1 MGIDRRGFFSETAQ
15 AIQSALSAQ
24 MPDINEINKKQKTE
38 RLLSTGLSEYKG
50 VWEKKQVIHLLRR
63 TLFGASQQD
72 LASFSAKT
80 LSEAVTALLTSPAQP
95 NPPINNYNNRNYTDP
110 NIAAGNTWV
119 NGVYDV
125 GANFL
130 RVVSF
135 KGWWIEQMVKQKPDI
150 SEKMNL
156 FWHNHFSTQTE
167 TVNHAQIIYLHH
179 KLLRENT
186 LGNFKT
192 LVNGVTKNA
201 AMLIYLNG
209 DKNSKTAPDENYARE
224 LQELFTL
231 GKGPGSKYTEA
242 DVKAAAK
249 VLTGWRVERLGVTSY
264 FDATRHDIGDKVF
277 SSFYNNTTIKGKSGS
292 AGKDETD
299 ELIDMIFQQNEVAM
313 YICRKLYRFFV
324 YYDIDATT
332 EENIIKPMAAIFRNN
347 NYEIKPVLE
356 ALLKSE
362 HFFDEL
368 NMSCYIKTPLDFVAS
383 LVRQYNVVVPETTY
397 EVQFGMY
404 NTLRSFG
411 SLLLQDVGDPPNVA
425 GWPAYYQEPQF
436 TELWINSDTL
446 PKRNQFSDILISFGF
461 KYAGETLI
469 IDALA
474 FANSFAN
481 VADIN
486 KFIDDV
492 VFLLYPFEI
501 SQKQKDYL
509 KSILLSGQT
518 QDYYWSDAWNL
529 YKTNPGNTSNT
540 NYVNLV
546 LRTMFKYLMNL
557 AEYQLA

>member
-1 MGIDRRGFFSETAQ
+1 MGLDRRGFFTETAQ
-15 AIQSALSAQ
+15 AIQSTISDQ
-24 MPDINEINKKQKTE
+24 IPDINEINDTKKAD

-50 VWEKKQVIHLLRR
+50 AWGKMQVMHLLRR
-63 TLFGASQQD
+63 TLYGVTQQE
-72 LASFSAKT
+72 LASFSSKT
-80 LSEAVTALLTSPAQP
+80 LSESVTALLTIGAQP

-110 NIAAGNTWV
+110 NIAAGDTWV

-130 RVVSF
+130 RVASF
-135 KGWWIEQMVKQKPDI
+135 KGWWIKQLVDQKPNI

-192 LVNGVTKNA
+192 LVNEVTKNA

-242 DVKAAAK
+242 DVKAAAR
-249 VLTGWRVERLGVTSY
+249 VLTGWRVERFGVTSY
-264 FDATRHDIGDKVF
+264 FDATRHDTSDKVF
-277 SSFYNNTTIKGKSGS
+277 SSFYNNTTVKGKTST
-292 AGKDETD
+292 AGANETD
-299 ELIDMIFQQNEVAM
+299 ELVDMIFQQNEVAM
-313 YICRKLYRFFV
+313 YLCRKLYRFFV
-324 YYDIDATT
+324 YYEIDATT
-332 EENIIKPMAAIFRNN
+332 EENVIKPMATIFRNN

-356 ALLKSE
+356 ALFKSE

-368 NMSCYIKTPLDFVAS
+368 NMSCYIKTPLDFIVS
-383 LVRQYNVVVPETTY
+383 LIRQYNVKVPEATHELQY
-397 EVQFGMY
+397 GMY
-404 NTLRSFG
+404 NTIRSYS
-411 SLLLQDVGDPPNVA
+411 SLLLQDIGDPPNVA

-446 PKRNQFSDILISFGF
+446 PRRNQLSDILISFGY

-469 IDALA
+469 IDALT
-474 FANSFAN
+474 FANTFDN
-481 VADIN
+481 VTDIN
-486 KFIDDV
+486 KFIDEV
-492 VFLLYPFEI
+492 VFLLYPFDI
-501 SQKQKDYL
+501 SKKQKDYL

-518 QDYYWSDAWNL
+518 QDYYWTDAWNL
-529 YKTNPGNTSNT
+529 YKTNPGNTANT

-546 LRTMFKYLMNL
+546 LRSMFKYLMNL